1 MVGAF
6 AKETINLARF
16 IRERTPLG
24 VQGLVGEDASSVAN
38 RRPLGLRA
46 ISDADSDDAKVFVAD
61 DQFVTDGRAPGI
73 AAEMDGGVWDSESPL
88 APLKG
93 GDQ

>member
-16 IRERTPLG
+16 IRERTLLG
-24 VQGLVGEDASSVAN
+24 VQGWVGEDASSVAI

-46 ISDADSDDAKVFVAD
+46 ISDADSDDAKGFVVVC
-61 DQFVTDGRAPGI
+61 QCVTGGLAPGI
-73 AAEMDGGVWDSESPL
+73 AAEMDGGVWVSKSPL